1 MAFDSGG
8 PGSENSFVSKSR
20 AASKPSRQNHSHP
33 DPLYIGSCDYCS
45 PPGSQTRLGCS
56 HYRQKLVWVCHNI
69 LFQTDHPDRPGLR
82 ELLPEPEKPRWETG
96 VRSCQRGRKVDPKP
110 KSKHFIL
117 TLDNINYFQYKKEDR
132 LGDRDKPNDMK

>member
-1 MAFDSGG
+1 M
-8 PGSENSFVSKSR
+8 VSIGW
-20 AASKPSRQNHSHP
+20 PSILVVQVLKTPLSPRVP

-110 KSKHFIL
+110 
-117 TLDNINYFQYKKEDR
+117 E
-132 LGDRDKPNDMK
+132 